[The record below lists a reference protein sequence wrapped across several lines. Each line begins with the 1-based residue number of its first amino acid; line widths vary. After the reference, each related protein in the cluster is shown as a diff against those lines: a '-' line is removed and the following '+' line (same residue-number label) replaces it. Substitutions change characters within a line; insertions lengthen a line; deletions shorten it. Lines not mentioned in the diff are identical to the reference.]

1 MIGYGIIRQIAV
13 RRARTASPVI
23 SRESTTVAAQIA
35 GNRKQHGSSLPDTNP
50 CYQLLVP
57 HY

>member
-35 GNRKQHGSSLPDTNP
+35 GANNMGHPFLTPIHAINF
-50 CYQLLVP
+50 
-57 HY
+57 